1 MEMDLEMD
9 LRRRHSESGDDEAV
23 MIFKTLPIAAGGIK
37 RFRWRQAV
45 YLSVALLSGRLR
57 QKLAYVSYGNEEAIF
72 LSALADDKHRVLA
85 VTGCERLEDL
95 LSDYHDF
102 DDNET

>member
-1 MEMDLEMD
+1 MALK
-9 LRRRHSESGDDEAV
+9 G
-23 MIFKTLPIAAGGIK
+23 FGGVK
-37 RFRWRQAV
+37 PFTF
-45 YLSVALLSGRLR
+45 LSLLSGRLR

-102 DDNET
+102 DDDET